1 MAVSILSIKK
11 LINKIKKCKKCS
23 HLKNYKPVFSPIITA
38 NILIIGQAPGKKE
51 KEIGLPFVGPA
62 GKKLFSWFK
71 KIGLS
76 EEKIRK
82 KFYIT
87 QVIKCYLGS
96 NRMPKAI
103 ELKNCLPYLY
113 SEIEFLKPQIIIPI
127 GIVAIQTILG
137 KKKID
142 EVIGKTFGWKNS
154 LVIPLPH
161 PSGANV
167 WLNKKKNQR
176 KLKKALKQIKN
187 YFKATNITLKES
199 FLAGKKV
206 RC

>member
-1 MAVSILSIKK
+1 MAVSTLSIKK
-11 LINKIKKCKKCS
+11 LINKIKRCKKCV
-23 HLKNYKPVFSPIITA
+23 HLKNYKSIFSPVLNTKL
-38 NILIIGQAPGKKE
+38 LIIGQAPGKKE
-51 KEIGLPFVGPA
+51 NELGLPFVGPA
-62 GKKLFSWFK
+62 GKKLFSWFQE
-71 KIGLS
+71 IGIK

-82 KFYIT
+82 NFYIT

-103 ELKNCLPYLY
+103 ELKNCLPYLHL
-113 SEIEFLKPQIIIPI
+113 EIELLKPKLIIPI
-127 GIVAIQTILG
+127 GILAIKAILG
-137 KKKID
+137 NKKIN
-142 EVIGKTFGWKNS
+142 EVIGKSFKWKNS

-167 WLNKKKNQR
+167 WLNKRENQK
-176 KLKKALKQIKN
+176 KLKKALRKIKN

-199 FLAGKKV
+199 FFAGKNV

>member
-1 MAVSILSIKK
+1 MAVFTLSIKK

-23 HLKNYKPVFSPIITA
+23 HLKNYKPIFSPIINTQV
-38 NILIIGQAPGKKE
+38 LIIGQAPGKKE
-51 KEIGLPFVGPA
+51 NELSSPFVGPA
-62 GKKLFSWFK
+62 GKKLFFWFQ
-71 KIGLS
+71 KIGLP
-76 EEKIRK
+76 EEEIRK
-82 KFYIT
+82 NFYIT

-96 NRMPKAI
+96 NRMPKAQ

-113 SEIEFLKPQIIIPI
+113 SEIEFLKPKLIIPI
-127 GIVAIQTILG
+127 GILAIKAILG
-137 KKKID
+137 EKKIE
-142 EVIGKTFGWKNS
+142 EVIGKTFKLKNS
-154 LVIPLPH
+154 IVIPLPH

-167 WLNKKKNQR
+167 WLNKKENQR
-176 KLKKALKQIKN
+176 KLKKALKEIKN

>member
-1 MAVSILSIKK
+1 MAVSTLSIKK
-11 LINKIKKCKKCS
+11 LINKIKRCKKCV
-23 HLKNYKPVFSPIITA
+23 HLKNYKSIFSPVINTQL
-38 NILIIGQAPGKKE
+38 LIIGQAPGKKE
-51 KEIGLPFVGPA
+51 NELGLPFVGPA
-62 GKKLFSWFK
+62 GKKLFSWFQE
-71 KIGLS
+71 IGIK

-82 KFYIT
+82 NFYIT

-103 ELKNCLPYLY
+103 ELKNCLPYLHL
-113 SEIEFLKPQIIIPI
+113 EIELLKPKLIIPI
-127 GIVAIQTILG
+127 GILAIKAILG
-137 KKKID
+137 NKKIN
-142 EVIGKTFGWKNS
+142 EVIGKSFKWKNS

-167 WLNKKKNQR
+167 WLNKRENQK
-176 KLKKALKQIKN
+176 KLKKALRKIKN

-199 FLAGKKV
+199 FFAGKNV